1 MKKTMN
7 KRTVLAATTLVW
19 AAGLGSAAALA
30 HVLAGPAVPAE
41 VKLEVVAPTEL
52 VQSASE
58 SDVVDSRTLTV
69 VASRPSP
76 RIAEPKHRDISE
88 MYCQPWRELDMGS
101 GRVQIC
107 D

>member
-58 SDVVDSRTLTV
+58 
-69 VASRPSP
+69 
-76 RIAEPKHRDISE
+76 
-88 MYCQPWRELDMGS
+88 
-101 GRVQIC
+101 
-107 D
+107 